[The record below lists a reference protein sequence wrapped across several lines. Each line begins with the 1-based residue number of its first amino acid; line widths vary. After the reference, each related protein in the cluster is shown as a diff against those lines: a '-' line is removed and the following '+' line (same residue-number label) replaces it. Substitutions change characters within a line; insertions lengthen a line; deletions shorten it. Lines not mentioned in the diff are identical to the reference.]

1 MSRERMSDYVR
12 RNSVENSGLLA
23 ITGQEFPKG
32 LAQHRAAAIAD
43 KEVRAGAALEQ
54 SCPAVIQIFFHR
66 LQRRFAH
73 RHDALLVAFAEHA
86 DIAEIPLHVRDPD
99 AAQLGNPEAGSVEK
113 FEHRAVAQALWFSGV
128 GRSD

>member
-1 MSRERMSDYVR
+1 MSRERMADYVGR
-12 RNSVENSGLLA
+12 KSVENSGLLA

-32 LAQHRAAAIAD
+32 LAQHRAAAIAN
-43 KEVRAGAALEQ
+43 KKVWAGAALEQ
-54 SCPAVIQIFFHR
+54 SRPAVIQICFDR

-73 RHDALLVAFAEHA
+73 RHDALLISFAEHA

-113 FEHRAVAQALWFSGV
+113 FEHRVVAQALWLS
-128 GRSD
+128 